1 MTKGT
6 SFCDIEKRRKIRKI
20 EWGRMQTGIGESN
33 QSTRYVRPGHGAPD
47 YVSDQSY
54 TVHSSIPLR
63 YRTTSPAIRFSSVA
77 AGLKE
82 RGRNPLSLSLSVSP
96 SWPPTGI
103 HRSICYNKTTILAPT
118 RDDSI
123 GRSKADRAFF
133 SESRASLVRTKQDA
147 PVMVET
153 SSKRYMPPST
163 ALLHRPVSSWKWY
176 EQSELAPAKG
186 RERGER
192 GRRKGEGTNARFPS
206 N

>member
-1 MTKGT
+1 
-6 SFCDIEKRRKIRKI
+6 
-20 EWGRMQTGIGESN
+20 MQTGNRIK
-33 QSTRYVRPGHGAPD
+33 VPGTCDQATVPQTTCQINHTQCIQASRCDTGQLAPQF
-47 YVSDQSY
+47 VS
-54 TVHSSIPLR
+54 PPWLL
-63 YRTTSPAIRFSSVA
+63 AWKNVA
-77 AGLKE
+77 GT
-82 RGRNPLSLSLSVSP
+82 LSLSLSVSP

-163 ALLHRPVSSWKWY
+163 ALLRRPVSSWKWY